1 MHELVAWPTDV
12 REALALQESLR
23 RRVRLEDDFGEVR
36 TVVGVDVAF
45 PRRAGEPV
53 ARCAV
58 VVLSFPQ
65 MEVLEQAVAEVPVT
79 FPYVPGLLAF
89 REGPA
94 IEAALQRLRRT
105 PDLLLFD
112 GHGYAHPRRIG
123 IASHMGVLL
132 DRPSVGCAKCI
143 LYGHAEPPGEHPGD
157 RSPLLAPDGE
167 LLGYALR
174 TKARTQPVYVSPGH
188 RVSPDSAVALVLQCV
203 RGYRLPEPTRMADRL
218 SKQGHPPVSA

>member
-1 MHELVAWPTDV
+1 MDKQSAWPTDV
-12 REALALQESLR
+12 REALALQEALR
-23 RRVRLEDDFGEVR
+23 RRVRLEDDLGETR
-36 TVVGVDVAF
+36 TVAGVDVAF
-45 PRRAGEPV
+45 PRRAGEPK

-65 MEVLEQAVAEVPVT
+65 MQVLEQSLAEVPVT

-94 IEAALQRLRRT
+94 VQAALERLERL
-105 PDLLLFD
+105 PDLFLFD

-123 IASHMGVLL
+123 IASHMGVVL
-132 DRPSVGCAKCI
+132 DRPSIGCAKRI
-143 LYGHAEPPGEHPGD
+143 LYGHADPPGEHPGD

-174 TKARTQPVYVSPGH
+174 TRARSQPVYVSPGH
-188 RVSPDSAVALVLQCV
+188 RVSPDTAVALVLQCL
-203 RGYRLPEPTRMADRL
+203 RGYRLPEPTRLAHQL
-218 SKQGHPPVSA
+218 STRAHPGVSA